1 MQGGKRQ
8 NAYITICEERKKI
21 RNSISRTLSYHIHQ
35 QHVDCVYI
43 LKNKTRLLVYRL
55 QNKEVEVYYFGF
67 ISIPNRQFIY
77 QTINITIKLLILQ
90 QQLYNSKQV
99 PINVSEMES
108 FPIGMPRG
116 SYIILKSLKVYP
128 YSQIQQLYWYHCFPS
143 SLPSQVK
150 PFLTS
155 SFTNFF
161 LRVKN
166 CFKTGC

>member
-8 NAYITICEERKKI
+8 SAYITICEERKKI

-35 QHVDCVYI
+35 QYVDCVYVCI
-43 LKNKTRLLVYRL
+43 FKNKTRLLVHRL
-55 QNKEVEVYYFGF
+55 QNKGIEVYYFGF
-67 ISIPNRQFIY
+67 ISIPNSLY
-77 QTINITIKLLILQ
+77 IKLLIL

-108 FPIGMPRG
+108 FPIGVPRG

-150 PFLTS
+150 PFLPS

-161 LRVKN
+161 FLSEKL
-166 CFKTGC
+166 F